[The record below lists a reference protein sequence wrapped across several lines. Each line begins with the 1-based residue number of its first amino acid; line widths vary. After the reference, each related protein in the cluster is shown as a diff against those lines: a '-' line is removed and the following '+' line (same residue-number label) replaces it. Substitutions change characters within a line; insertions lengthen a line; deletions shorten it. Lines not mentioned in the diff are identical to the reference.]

1 MLALHKEE
9 ASTALYIYI
18 YIYIVRLCYNRLSD
32 VFQLSAGLRINAE
45 RITSIHL
52 DANVNVK
59 SDCLKKLFVSLAE
72 LSCLESLCFES
83 PVRMDDSAARFA
95 HLLIETKT
103 LKHIQIKDCNAR
115 KSALEIIMKGLKLNQ
130 SVSHMEMDF
139 SATLSSCTHVFVDM
153 LKGNKTLTYLGH
165 ITTKKS
171 QLHLIAEE
179 LHANRVLSSLKIW
192 KEPRYEEDIFEI
204 NEILRR
210 NVSHLNR
217 VVEFALYPEKFGI
230 KQEPAEILEE
240 LCDSQTFQSH
250 LFRVAG
256 PDHACEA
263 MRYARRHITTN
274 LFAITGLFEGQY
286 RYVLNFQPQELVS
299 GKLQPGHVIAV
310 EVEECR

>member
-1 MLALHKEE
+1 
-9 ASTALYIYI
+9 
-18 YIYIVRLCYNRLSD
+18 
-32 VFQLSAGLRINAE
+32 
-45 RITSIHL
+45 
-52 DANVNVK
+52 
-59 SDCLKKLFVSLAE
+59 
-72 LSCLESLCFES
+72 
-83 PVRMDDSAARFA
+83 MDDSAARFA

-103 LKHIQIKDCNAR
+103 LKRIQIKDCNAK

-204 NEILRR
+204 EILRW

-217 VVEFALYPEKFGI
+217 VVEFALDPEKFGI

-263 MRYARRHITTN
+263 MRYARIYKD
-274 LFAITGLFEGQY
+274 EW
-286 RYVLNFQPQELVS
+286 LVTANCWCI
-299 GKLQPGHVIAV
+299 L
-310 EVEECR
+310 